1 MKSCSTVPAAEQ
13 HPVIEDAP
21 SLTRSVVARRAPAL
35 TTPAVRSGFA
45 SPRTCRNPS
54 GEAAAP
60 VLPARQVEK
69 CPVLTEAKVDAA
81 ASLDALLAPPWRVVV
96 ARGVPA
102 PGTAGRALRGSTGA
116 SCRRQRR
123 QACPPA
129 TCVSEP
135 VRLPP
140 PAHRAARPPTPVP
153 LSSAAAEAA
162 SHLGLAQAGWFRV
175 GPDEYRRIT
184 SGTILGATKAAFAPL
199 PGVVHHVLSFAAAA
213 DPASAQRRLRSAIA
227 QAPLDFRVQ
236 LFGPR
241 ACEEVGPQK
250 ASAWDAA
257 SIAAACPWRYR
268 RTHRRRAKADFRPAA
283 WQQWHRQVCALCR
296 TRRAVPLQLDS
307 GDVVTVDPGCVMFDT
322 AMRLWCGLDLPL
334 ASLPPRR
341 VWPNHGSARRHAVA
355 VDAQIE
361 AQVKAGFL
369 VEALPEQVHAT
380 VPLLAVVRPA
390 DARRAARDG
399 SSPKIRVCSDFARAG
414 LNDRCPAW
422 PFAFPRVR
430 DVLARIEPGWAGGVA
445 DVSAFYRRLPWDQ
458 QDTKYFGISWRGK
471 VFRDRVLTFGSN
483 ITPAAAQTV
492 SSSIAEFVVFRAVSE
507 LQVEPADVL
516 VVPYLD
522 DILFAARSLDVAQ
535 RLEALVVDTF
545 EECGLPLPA
554 KKRQHAST
562 SWTWIGW
569 RFDTVARSLTVTS
582 DKRDELACRVRE
594 FISAAEAGDGI
605 LRGELRSLVH
615 ALSHYRRAIP
625 GSTPRLSAL
634 FRALTV
640 SRLRRRVQVQLCNW
654 PDALSD
660 LRWFAHAIV
669 TTDGVSI
676 WRDWEREAVIIC
688 TDASGEPGPQSG
700 FGAIMFD
707 GSTITMWQRAWTA
720 AELRGFVAGSDSST
734 LRELTA
740 ALAAAEHWQQ
750 AWRGRPVLFLLDS
763 SAAACTINRGRAA
776 FSPSCAS
783 AHAISLRM
791 SDLFLSARSCCMAW
805 WLRRDTDTIKAAD
818 ILSRTNARQT
828 PSRRGAFRPRRGRG
842 PLQGACFVAG
852 SRSRLRRARRRRARQ
867 GAPPAG

>member
-1 MKSCSTVPAAEQ
+1 LKSCSAAPAAKQ

-21 SLTRSVVARRAPAL
+21 SLTCSVVARGAPAL

-45 SPRTCRNPS
+45 SPRACRNVS
-54 GEAAAP
+54 GEAAAS
-60 VLPARQVEK
+60 VLPARQVDK
-69 CPVLTEAKVDAA
+69 RPVLTEAKVDAA
-81 ASLDALLAPPWRVVV
+81 ASLDALLAPPWRDVV

-102 PGTAGRALRGSTGA
+102 PGTAGRALRGSNGA

-129 TCVSEP
+129 NCVSEP

-153 LSSAAAEAA
+153 LSAAAAEAA
-162 SHLGLAQAGWFRV
+162 SHLGLAQAGWLRV
-175 GPDEYRRIT
+175 GPDEYRRVL
-184 SGTILGATKAAFAPL
+184 SGATPGATKAAFAPL
-199 PGVVHHVLSFAAAA
+199 PGVVQEVLSFAAAA

-227 QAPLDFRVQ
+227 RAPLDFHVQ
-236 LFGPR
+236 VLGPR
-241 ACEEVGPQK
+241 ACEELGPQK

-257 SIAAACPWRYR
+257 SIAAACPWRYC
-268 RTHRRRAKADFRPAA
+268 RTHCRRARADFRPDV
-283 WQQWHRQVCALCR
+283 WQQWHRRVCIHCR
-296 TRRAVPLQLDS
+296 ARPAGTLQLNS
-307 GDVVTVDPGCVMFDT
+307 GDVVTVDPGCVMFGT
-322 AMRLWCGLDLPL
+322 AMRLWCGLELPL
-334 ASLPPRR
+334 SSPPPRR
-341 VWPNHGSARRHAVA
+341 VWPNHGSARRHAA
-355 VDAQIE
+355 AIDAQID
-361 AQVKAGFL
+361 AQVEAGFL
-369 VEALPEQVHAT
+369 EEVQPEHVHAT

-399 SSPKIRVCSDFARAG
+399 SRPKIRVCSDFSKAG

-430 DVLARIEPGWAGGVA
+430 EVLARIGPGWAGGVA

-458 QDTKYFGISWRGK
+458 LDSKYFGISWRGK
-471 VFRDRVLTFGSN
+471 LYKDRVLTFGSN

-492 SSSIAEFVVFRAVSE
+492 SSSIAEFVVFRAVTE
-507 LQVEPADVL
+507 LKVEPADIL
-516 VVPYLD
+516 VVPYID
-522 DILFAARSLDVAQ
+522 DILFTARSLDIAQ
-535 RLEALVVDTF
+535 RLEELVVDTF

-569 RFDTVARSLTVTS
+569 RFDTVARTLTVTS
-582 DKRDELACRVRE
+582 AKRDELASRVRE
-594 FISAAEAGDGI
+594 FVSAAEAGDGI
-605 LRGELRSLVH
+605 LRGELRALVH

-625 GSTPRLSAL
+625 GSTSRLSAL
-634 FRALTV
+634 FRALAV
-640 SRLRRRVQVQLCNW
+640 SRLRRRVQVQLGSW

-720 AELRGFVAGSDSST
+720 AELRAFAAGSDSST

-776 FSPSCAS
+776 FSLSCAS

-791 SDLFLSARSCCMAW
+791 SDLFLSARSCCVAW

-818 ILSRTNARQT
+818 ILSRTNARPT
-828 PSRRGAFRPRRGRG
+828 PSSRGAFHPRRGRR
-842 PLQGACFVAG
+842 PRQGAGFVAG
-852 SRSRLRRARRRRARQ
+852 SRSRLRRARRRRARR